1 MKISFQKAVNV
12 FFVGLLAILGFSS
25 CDAPKK
31 YGPEP
36 AENMFENAPIDPTE
50 EISQT
55 SRN

>member
-1 MKISFQKAVNV
+1 M
-12 FFVGLLAILGFSS
+12 GFIS

-50 EISQT
+50 EISQS

>member
-1 MKISFQKAVNV
+1 MKTSFQKAVNV
-12 FFVGLLAILGFSS
+12 FFVSLLALMGFIS